1 MISSYSTHLTS
12 LISAHVTATGE
23 KINWIKIAELI
34 EGRSNKACRK
44 RWIHSL
50 NPTLRKGRWTL
61 QEDELLLRAIR
72 KHGHCWHKVAKYLPG
87 RTDDQAAKRFREKLD
102 PGIAKTPWSEEEDRI
117 LLDMWR
123 KVGCRWNL
131 ISRGQFSPFHKLRN
145 DRRCLTRVYPHGHT
159 ELNGRPA
166 VHCRNR
172 YASLKRIQKSL
183 DSDGRSE
190 TPLGKPSLDP
200 INVLTPLDSPT
211 IAHLICASQT
221 PNLST
226 PSLSPNS
233 SPCSTPLRQSSPS
246 SPFSYAKD
254 TEFASN
260 MGFPELQQI
269 QDLNLLLVGG
279 EQRGLPQSSV
289 SRPPSLYNL
298 RLSELRPPAF
308 HRGSAQLPKLSFA
321 DHPDMRIMPSG
332 QTGPTRRASAPQL
345 SFHMSTATSH
355 PMPRQLPF
363 LYSCMYSDCSF
374 GSNDSSDI
382 THHLAVAHQR
392 PDAGSAFDMST
403 SFNSFASISSSRPTT
418 SDSDFSN
425 GSAESM
431 FSFSSGS
438 SVSISPSTSPADG
451 LRFGFYHDANLTKM
465 EDDAADVELAAGW
478 NSPGFFGLDT
488 MGGFDAF
495 GSIPQ
500 C

>member
-1 MISSYSTHLTS
+1 MEPYL
-12 LISAHVTATGE
+12 A
-23 KINWIKIAELI
+23 
-34 EGRSNKACRK
+34 RSV
-44 RWIHSL
+44 L
-50 NPTLRKGRWTL
+50 
-61 QEDELLLRAIR
+61 
-72 KHGHCWHKVAKYLPG
+72 
-87 RTDDQAAKRFREKLD
+87 
-102 PGIAKTPWSEEEDRI
+102 
-117 LLDMWR
+117 
-123 KVGCRWNL
+123 
-131 ISRGQFSPFHKLRN
+131 HKLRN
-145 DRRCLTRVYPHGHT
+145 DRRCLTRVYAHEHT

-183 DSDGRSE
+183 DPDGRSE
-190 TPLGKPSLDP
+190 TPLGRPSLVDP
-200 INVLTPLDSPT
+200 MNVPTPLGFPT
-211 IAHLICASQT
+211 FAHLICALQT

-233 SPCSTPLRQSSPS
+233 SPCSTPLRQLSPS
-246 SPFSYAKD
+246 SPFSDAKD

-260 MGFPELQQI
+260 MGFPEHANGHELQQI
-269 QDLNLLLVGG
+269 QEINSLLVGG
-279 EQRGLPQSSV
+279 EQRGLPLSSAPV
-289 SRPPSLYNL
+289 APSLYNL

-321 DHPDMRIMPSG
+321 DHPDMRIMPPG
-332 QTGPTRRASAPQL
+332 QTGPTRRVSAPQL
-345 SFHMSTATSH
+345 GFHMSTATSH
-355 PMPRQLPF
+355 AMPRQVPF
-363 LYSCMYSDCSF
+363 LYSCMYSDCTF

-382 THHLAVAHQR
+382 TQHLAVAHQR

-403 SFNSFASISSSRPTT
+403 SFSSFAGMSSSRPTT

-431 FSFSSGS
+431 FGFSSGS

-451 LRFGFYHDANLTKM
+451 LRFGFYQDANLTKM
-465 EDDAADVELAAGW
+465 EDDAADVDLAAGW

-488 MGGFDAF
+488 MGGFDTF